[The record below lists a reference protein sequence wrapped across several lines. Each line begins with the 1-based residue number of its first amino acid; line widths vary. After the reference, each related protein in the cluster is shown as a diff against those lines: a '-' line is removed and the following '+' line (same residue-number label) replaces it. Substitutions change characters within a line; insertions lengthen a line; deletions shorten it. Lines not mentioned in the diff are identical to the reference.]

1 MLNQLLNSLPLKIP
15 GTYSST
21 TSMRGDGIYVQELAP
36 KAGRVQWKQVQYSK
50 VKMNVEPMAKP

>member
-21 TSMRGDGIYVQELAP
+21 TSMRGDEIYVQEHAP
-36 KAGRVQWKQVQYSK
+36 KAGRVQWKQVQYST